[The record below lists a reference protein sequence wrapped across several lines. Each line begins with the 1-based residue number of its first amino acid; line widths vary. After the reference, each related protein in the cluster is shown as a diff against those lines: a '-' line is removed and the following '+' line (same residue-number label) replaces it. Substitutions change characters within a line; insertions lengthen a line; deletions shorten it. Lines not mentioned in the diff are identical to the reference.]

1 VNCREA
7 RPMIEAWVD
16 HELAPRD
23 LEDLAL
29 HLRSCRDCAA
39 LAAPHAAFVKGL
51 REHLPLSPLPEETRA
66 RVMERLRATAGPA
79 LRLGWRRGALAGA
92 AAGLALG
99 LALALF
105 WLKPGPADGDWTQ
118 AFRDEHQAHGAELQE
133 RSQDPAAVAAWL
145 GARLGHPVHVPLM
158 PDAPL
163 QGARI
168 SVLRG
173 QKVGLLVYAAAG
185 TPLSLFVGEPA
196 LLCPG
201 GTGRA
206 PDQLYSRPG
215 QACSVVAWEHHGHF
229 HVAVAQLA
237 LAKLQALARECQA
250 SAI

>member
-29 HLRSCRDCAA
+29 HLRSCQDCAG
-39 LAAPHAAFVKGL
+39 LAATHASFVKGL
-51 REHLPLSPLPEETRA
+51 RERLPLAPLPEETRA
-66 RVMERLRATAGPA
+66 RVLARLRAEAVPA
-79 LRLGWRRGALAGA
+79 PRPGWRRGALAGA
-92 AAGLALG
+92 SAGLALG

-105 WLKPGPADGDWTQ
+105 WLNPGSASADWTQ
-118 AFRDEHQAHGAELQE
+118 YFRDEHQAHGAELQE

-145 GARLGHPVHVPLM
+145 QAQLGHPVHVPRM

-173 QKVGLLVYAAAG
+173 QKLGLLVYAAAG
-185 TPLSLFVGEPA
+185 KPLSLFVGAPS
-196 LLCPG
+196 LLCPR
-201 GTGRA
+201 GTGKA
-206 PDQLYSRPG
+206 PDQLYSQAGPG
-215 QACSVVAWEHHGHF
+215 CSVVAWEHKGHF
-229 HVAVAQLA
+229 HVAVAELA
-237 LAKLQALARECQA
+237 LAKLQALAKECQA